1 MEFLPNL
8 QRRLLLGC
16 PRQLPED
23 ADNRVFEL
31 FDIAA
36 FQRFPKFLLELC
48 ASLLFS
54 KVDWSFAATL
64 LTRAHFSNFI
74 LVGSHCPAS
83 LLEKLIACN
92 TKNIAKSRKPQS
104 EYILHFGGRCRV
116 PHLLGSPMGW
126 DRLPKLR
133 EAMRSV
139 GIRDGK
145 SPPLHTSQG
154 WGDWHPQF
162 G

>member
-1 MEFLPNL
+1 VEFLPNL

-83 LLEKLIACN
+83 LLEKLSACD
-92 TKNIAKSRKPQS
+92 TKNIVTIRKSKS
-104 EYILHFGGRCRV
+104 DYLLYFGRQ
-116 PHLLGSPMGW
+116 LLGAPPLGIFRGW
-126 DRLPKLR
+126 GFELPKL
-133 EAMRSV
+133 
-139 GIRDGK
+139 
-145 SPPLHTSQG
+145 
-154 WGDWHPQF
+154 
-162 G
+162 